1 MVAVSL
7 WLSPSSSAPPRVL
20 HDALARAGPEA
31 VVHCFESGSSA
42 RYFSVVQVGGSKNW
56 PKSETFVFARRASP
70 THAGGNEHQWVS
82 FWRDCDATLR
92 GTDQKGSGCFSRS
105 QNLTNVR
112 SPREVNW
119 AHNTALLWDVGAV
132 HALGGRDN
140 PAHHRLYAGVRTA
153 PRPSTTRLSSHAAS
167 TEI

>member
-1 MVAVSL
+1 MAV
-7 WLSPSSSAPPRVL
+7 PVVVGAAPCAPRRPRPRRSGGGRPLLRKRVVG
-20 HDALARAGPEA
+20 ALL
-31 VVHCFESGSSA
+31 
-42 RYFSVVQVGGSKNW
+42 Q
-56 PKSETFVFARRASP
+56 RRASRRFEELAEERDVRIRPTCLP